1 MLWTYFLLFDIM
13 QHDHFQKKTILTFCP
28 HQWGQ
33 VCITEQNI
41 CLYGALYMHNAR
53 YFDMQ
58 LGYFQKI
65 WPFDPIPGIRCVK
78 GKMFSSMLLY
88 ASFPFNLICNMAL
101 FWKKWLLS
109 FGIDPNTNFTQVID
123 PWPSNLKIQLALFK
137 KVFPC
142 LHAKCLLKILT
153 TDLVMNTKILEPPPP
168 S

>member
-1 MLWTYFLLFDIM
+1 MTTFR
-13 QHDHFQKKTILTFCP
+13 KKTILTFCP

-78 GKMFSSMLLY
+78 GKMFLACYCMLHFPLIWY
-88 ASFPFNLICNMAL
+88 ATWPYSE
-101 FWKKWLLS
+101 KKSLLS
-109 FGIDPNTNFTQVID
+109 FGIDPNTNFIQVID
-123 PWPSNLKIQLALFK
+123 PWPSNLKIQLAVFK

-142 LHAKCLLKILT
+142 LHAKCLLKYWQRI
-153 TDLVMNTKILEPPPP
+153 
-168 S
+168 